1 MFKKVLF
8 STVFS
13 LFTVS
18 SLFAAAKFPF
28 PQDQPYLNGIRPAN
42 TDHNVVQAA
51 YQVFMT
57 NFYEESGSQARIKW
71 DTASLTVSE
80 GIGYGMLILVWMDNA
95 KNNTQAKFD
104 KLWAYYNA
112 HLDPKGIMDWKIN
125 GFGGTAASGGAT
137 DGDIDVALALCLA
150 YYQWGDAK
158 YKTDATA
165 LLGKIWQYEVSGG
178 NMLYPGDQF
187 KEPFNPSY
195 FITAGLDMF
204 NKIKFDNNNWAGV
217 ATGCYSLLK
226 SCSNKNSSGLVPD
239 WCNNDGSPNGRGG
252 DYTFDAART
261 PWRMAMAF
269 CWYGDGD
276 AKTIDA
282 KINTWIINKTG
293 GDPTQIQSGYYLN
306 GAAIGTYNI
315 PTYIGPFACAAMVDQ
330 ANQTWLNACYNRL
343 STFIDND
350 NYYNQSI
357 KVLSLLLLTGN
368 ALDFSSAT
376 PKTAFKI
383 TTAVSPASA
392 GSVTVSP
399 QNATYTAGTQV
410 TFTANPT
417 GTNKFVSWGGDLTG
431 ATSPQTVAIS
441 SDMNVTAY
449 FNAGAAD
456 LIDDCEDGNNL
467 NTMGGKWF
475 SYNDVTS
482 KGKSTV
488 TPLANETQL
497 FPMSDGGANGSAK
510 CAKITFKLDS
520 GNVDYNP
527 FVGIGFWLKATK
539 AGDST
544 VDISA
549 ATGLTF
555 YFKGEQCDVR
565 VETTNITDFGY
576 YFKRLPKSAD
586 WTLISLK
593 WTDMAQATW
602 AVSKPFDRTKSTKIC
617 WQTPNIGKTGDAG
630 DIVIDDIHLP
640 GYVVPVG
647 TMQPAIIKQQK
658 SGIVVSQA
666 RAGELAIRYSL
677 QSAGGAKIALYDL
690 GGKVVLQRLSKK
702 QSAGTYAEKIDL
714 SGNGITNGTY
724 FVQVKTDKESFSG
737 VCTVMK

>member
-13 LFTVS
+13 LFAVS

-28 PQDQPYLNGIRPAN
+28 PQDQNYPTPTAIRPAN

-57 NFYEESGSQARIKW
+57 NFYEENSNGQARIKW
-71 DTASLTVSE
+71 DTASQTVSE

-104 KLWAYYNA
+104 KLWAYYQA
-112 HLDPKGIMDWKIN
+112 HRDGNGLMDWKIQ
-125 GFGGTAASGGAT
+125 GFGGTANNGGGGAT
-137 DGDIDVALALCLA
+137 DGDLDVAFALCLA

-165 LLGKIWQYEVSGG
+165 LMGKIWQYEVSGG

-187 KEPFNPSY
+187 KEPLNPSY
-195 FITAGLDMF
+195 FITAGLGMF

-226 SCSNKNSSGLVPD
+226 TISNKNSTGLVPD
-239 WCNNDGSPNGRGG
+239 WCTNEGNPDGRGS

-261 PWRMAMAF
+261 PWRMAMAY
-269 CWYGDGD
+269 CWYGDAD
-276 AKTIDA
+276 AKTVA
-282 KINTWIINKTG
+282 GKINTWIKTKTE
-293 GDPTQIQSGYYLN
+293 GDPSQIMSGYTLI
-306 GAAIGTYNI
+306 GAPLGTYNL
-315 PTYIGPFACAAMVDQ
+315 PTYIGPFACAAMVDNGSQ
-330 ANQTWLNACYNRL
+330 AWLDACYKRL
-343 STFIDND
+343 ASFIDND
-350 NYYNQSI
+350 NYYNQSL

-410 TFTANPT
+410 TFTAT
-417 GTNKFVSWGGDLTG
+417 GTGQNKFVSWGGDLTG
-431 ATSPQTVAIS
+431 ATSPQTVAIA

-475 SYNDVTS
+475 SYNDVTA
-482 KGKSTV
+482 KGKSTC
-488 TPLANETQL
+488 TPLADETQN
-497 FPMSDGGANGSAK
+497 FPMADGGANGTAK
-510 CAKITFKLDS
+510 CAQITFKLDS

-527 FVGIGFWLKATK
+527 FVGIGFWLKNK
-539 AGDST
+539 VAGDST

-555 YFKGEQCDVR
+555 YFKGELCDVR
-565 VETTNITDFGY
+565 VETTNITDYGY
-576 YFKRLPKSAD
+576 YFKRLPKSAA

-593 WTDMAQATW
+593 WSDMAQNPTW
-602 AVSKPFDRTKSTKIC
+602 AVKKDLDLTKATKIC
-617 WQTPNIGKTGDAG
+617 WQTPDIGKTGDAG
-630 DIVIDDIHLP
+630 IIAIDDIHLP
-640 GYVVPVG
+640 GYAVPVG
-647 TMQPAIIKQQK
+647 TKQPRQQAVGFSRFSLAQTHPGQLAVHYPNAGRAIVSVFDLSGCAIAQKVAKGGCSAFTLDK
-658 SGIVVSQA
+658 SGIYLV
-666 RAGELAIRYSL
+666 R
-677 QSAGGAKIALYDL
+677 
-690 GGKVVLQRLSKK
+690 
-702 QSAGTYAEKIDL
+702 
-714 SGNGITNGTY
+714 
-724 FVQVKTDKESFSG
+724 VKTANETFTG
-737 VCTVMK
+737 TTTVLK